1 MIIHYSNS
9 HADYNSSRTLSTVRT
24 SRSLYFNERRHF
36 TSAVGRKEEEEEE
49 ERRRRRRKE
58 KERRAR
64 EEKERGDENAA
75 KERMQR
81 RRRSIEREDRL
92 ELRGDVTYD
101 RKRERA
107 REEEREGMY
116 NSGSAQSF
124 HKTSYGFQAF
134 EGNLPKSEDNL
145 YTLPPHEFQQPE
157 SLHSDCNGEKSID
170 ISVLSLHFDEWLA
183 SVIIHNIIFLI
194 CMCKFYIKILTKGWQ
209 KSPSVI
215 RLTRANFL
223 KEMKKCIQPDEVR
236 IPIIIVIIISMII
249 TTTTTIII
257 IIMILITTTIIIITK
272 EMKMCNQPDELQITY
287 SMEAFYKL
295 HCLR

>member
-64 EEKERGDENAA
+64 EEKERGDENAT

-81 RRRSIEREDRL
+81 RRRSIDREDRS

-124 HKTSYGFQAF
+124 HKTSCGFEAF
-134 EGNLPKSEDNL
+134 EGNLPKSEANI

-249 TTTTTIII
+249 TTTSTIII
-257 IIMILITTTIIIITK
+257 ISMIITSIIIIITK